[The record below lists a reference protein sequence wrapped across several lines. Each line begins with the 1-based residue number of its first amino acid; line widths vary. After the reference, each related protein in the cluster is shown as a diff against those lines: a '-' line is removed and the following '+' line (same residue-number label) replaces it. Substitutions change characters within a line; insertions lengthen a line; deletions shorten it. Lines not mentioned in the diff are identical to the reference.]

1 MDSDTDD
8 RPRSISPLEARADS
22 AGNNRPILP
31 QRSGSRFAEVPPA
44 AAPTPPAPTPPTQET
59 KVERRPDMP
68 FKEDSRLIVGRDI
81 RLKGEIDD
89 CQVLTVEG
97 QVEAA
102 FAGRLIEVAQTGV
115 FRGTA
120 AVETAEIH
128 GRVDGELTTTK
139 LLRIHS
145 TGKVSGK
152 IRYTR
157 LETLAGGEISGDVTV
172 TGDENAELGIKL
184 AEARFEH
191 R

>member
-1 MDSDTDD
+1 MDSDTET
-8 RPRSISPLEARADS
+8 RSRLISPLEARADAATS
-22 AGNNRPILP
+22 TRPILP
-31 QRSGSRFAEVPPA
+31 SRSGSRFAEVPPA
-44 AAPTPPAPTPPTQET
+44 AAPSPAPTPTITESKP
-59 KVERRPDMP
+59 ERRPDLP

-81 RLKGEIDD
+81 RLKGEISD

-102 FAGRLIEVAQTGV
+102 FSGRLMEVAQTGV

-128 GRVDGELTTTK
+128 GRVNGELTTTK

-172 TGDENAELGIKL
+172 ASEESPEIGIKL
-184 AEARFEH
+184 AEARFEQ

>member
-1 MDSDTDD
+1 MDSDTET
-8 RPRSISPLEARADS
+8 RSRLISPLEARADS
-22 AGNNRPILP
+22 AGNGRPILP
-31 QRSGSRFAEVPPA
+31 ARSSSRFAEVPPA
-44 AAPTPPAPTPPTQET
+44 AAPAPALET
-59 KVERRPDMP
+59 KLERRPDLP

-81 RLKGEIDD
+81 RLKGEISD

-97 QVEAA
+97 HVEAA
-102 FAGRLIEVAQTGV
+102 FSGRLIEVAQTGV
-115 FRGTA
+115 FQGTA

-128 GRVDGELTTTK
+128 GRVQGELTTTK

-172 TGDENAELGIKL
+172 AGEEGGELGIKL
-184 AEARFEH
+184 TEARFEQ

>member
-1 MDSDTDD
+1 MDSDTDN
-8 RPRSISPLEARADS
+8 RPRSISPLEARAES
-22 AGNNRPILP
+22 ASLNRPILP
-31 QRSGSRFAEVPPA
+31 PRPSSRFAEVPPA
-44 AAPTPPAPTPPTQET
+44 AAPPPQVPES

-102 FAGRLIEVAQTGV
+102 FSGRLMEVAQTGV

-120 AVETAEIH
+120 SVETAEIH

-145 TGKVSGK
+145 TGKVSGM

-157 LETLAGGEISGDVTV
+157 LETLAGGEISGNVTV
-172 TGDENAELGIKL
+172 ASDENAEMGIKL